1 MPVEPLGHGSCD
13 DGAPGRGKTGI
24 DCSIERLN
32 DRRVEPG
39 GDGNTHVD
47 TVSWRVRNVYGFE
60 NREGTIRTGRVVVF
74 ASEEW
79 NMTANHYP
87 EDSQATVALVLGIL
101 GLVLCQVLA
110 PFAWS
115 IGNTEVNAIDAGKRN
130 PANRSTAQAGKIL
143 GIIGTVF
150 LIIGVAV
157 LLFFLVIALFA
168 AAS

>member
-1 MPVEPLGHGSCD
+1 
-13 DGAPGRGKTGI
+13 
-24 DCSIERLN
+24 
-32 DRRVEPG
+32 
-39 GDGNTHVD
+39 
-47 TVSWRVRNVYGFE
+47 
-60 NREGTIRTGRVVVF
+60 
-74 ASEEW
+74 
-79 NMTANHYP
+79 MTTEHYP

-101 GLVLCQVLA
+101 GLVLCQILG
-110 PFAWS
+110 PIAWVM
-115 IGNTEVNAIDAGKRN
+115 GNNEVNAIDAGKRN